1 MEKFF
6 YKHFGDDVP
15 AAIEN
20 EYNRL
25 LIQEYNQNVR
35 EYKNRVQTLDFY
47 EVSEF
52 FPDPASLPMYEL
64 EVEKERLH
72 RQRLEYLPKAL
83 QLLKIEYPDL
93 YELVIEYFFAQDKVT
108 MASLAEV
115 HAMSVDKIRYRIG
128 LAKVKLR
135 EYYDLHEKKV

>member
-1 MEKFF
+1 MNKFF
-6 YKHFGDDVP
+6 YKHFGDEVP
-15 AAIEN
+15 TSIEK

-47 EVSEF
+47 EVAEF

-64 EVEKERLH
+64 ELEKERLH
-72 RQRLEYLPKAL
+72 NKRLEYLPKAL
-83 QLLKIEYPDL
+83 QLLKTEYPEL
-93 YELVIEYFFAQDKVT
+93 YVLVIEYFFAQDKVT
-108 MASLAEV
+108 MAALAEI

-135 EYYDLHEKKV
+135 EYYDLHEKNN